1 YQRVLNLKT
10 TKTAQA
16 KKISNLE
23 KRAKRLEKKKKSRT
37 HGLKRLY
44 NVRLSARVE
53 SSDEESLCEEDAS
66 KQERKIVDIDAD
78 KGLTLIDE
86 TTEDQ
91 GRINNEEMFDT
102 DVLNDEEM
110 FAESA
115 DAEQAKEIVA
125 DKDLIDD
132 ITLAKALMEIKVTS
146 TGTSSRQRALLYK
159 SQEQEQG
166 ELIVEEKLRF
176 FVELMDKR
184 KKHFEKLRA
193 EEQRRKPLTKA
204 QKRYQMCIYLK
215 NMVGF
220 THNQL
225 KNIIF
230 NEVQKAFDKTMS
242 WINSFVPMDSKLVK
256 DKAVLTQESSS
267 KRAEDELDQERSK
280 KQKVKDDKEQKE
292 LKQCL
297 EIILDDGD
305 DVTIDATPLSI
316 KTLIIDY
323 KIYKEG
329 KKSYFQNF
337 RADGNSQM
345 YLTFSKMLKNFN
357 REDLEVLWRLVKDR
371 FVKIK
376 LVDDMDSF
384 LLHTLKT
391 MFEHHVEDIVWRN
404 QQRLTK
410 VKNWKLFDSYGVHCV
425 TMPKIVYYLLV
436 EKMYPLTNHTLHQ
449 MFNNVKLQVDEECEM
464 AYALLRLVKK
474 QLKEGYRAN

>member
-1 YQRVLNLKT
+1 
-10 TKTAQA
+10 
-16 KKISNLE
+16 
-23 KRAKRLEKKKKSRT
+23 
-37 HGLKRLY
+37 
-44 NVRLSARVE
+44 
-53 SSDEESLCEEDAS
+53 
-66 KQERKIVDIDAD
+66 
-78 KGLTLIDE
+78 
-86 TTEDQ
+86 
-91 GRINNEEMFDT
+91 MFDT

-146 TGTSSRQRALLYK
+146 TGTSPRQRALLCK
-159 SQEQEQG
+159 SQIEDENLAWDNVQAMIDADYELAARLQEQEQG
-166 ELIVEEKLRF
+166 ELTVEEKSRF

-230 NEVQKAFDKTMS
+230 DEVQKAFDKTMS
-242 WINSFVPMDSKLVK
+242 WINSFVHMDSKVVK

-267 KRAEDELDQERSK
+267 KRAEDELNQERSK
-280 KQKVKDDKEQKE
+280 KLKVKDDKEQEE

-305 DVTIDATPLSI
+305 D
-316 KTLIIDY
+316 
-323 KIYKEG
+323 
-329 KKSYFQNF
+329 
-337 RADGNSQM
+337 M
-345 YLTFSKMLKNFN
+345 YLTFSKMLKNFD

-371 FVKIK
+371 FMQTKP
-376 LVDDMDSF
+376 VDDMDSF

-391 MFEHHVEDIVWRN
+391 MFEHHVEDIIRRN
-404 QQRLTK
+404 QQRLTN
-410 VKNWKLFDSYGVHCV
+410 VKNWKLFYSYGVHCV
-425 TMPKIVYYLLV
+425 TMQNIIYYLLV
-436 EKMYPLTNHTLHQ
+436 EKMYSLTNHTLHQ
-449 MFNNVKLQVDEECEM
+449 MFNNVKLQVDEKCEM